1 MLRVEGSVFRYHRTL
16 RAGGVGAETGAA
28 GFPRRKE
35 PVGFLERL
43 TSQEVALWKG
53 RSGTCVLV

>member
-1 MLRVEGSVFRYHRTL
+1 MRVLCLGAHGTL
-16 RAGGVGAETGAA
+16 RAGGVGAEAGAA
-28 GFPRRKE
+28 GFSRRKE